1 MDMSEKG
8 SQLCSATPRQWL
20 CPQDVPQFFASP
32 LEAGQGLLRAAALE
46 GSSTKERD
54 WA

>member
-32 LEAGQGLLRAAALE
+32 LEAGQGLQGKALE
-46 GSSTKERD
+46 GSSTKER
-54 WA
+54 